1 MAHFLGPLRGPILS
15 GNTRKPKGFEAF
27 RGSKKAGL
35 WVHSGAISGSL
46 FGSIS
51 GTILASILARL
62 GLPFSPH
69 FGPRGP
75 RLENFL
81 QTLTD

>member
-1 MAHFLGPLRGPILS
+1 MGDGGLS
-15 GNTRKPKGFEAF
+15 TGAAALCYASYVISTRYLSQGEPALTNFIYSSLI
-27 RGSKKAGL
+27 GS
-35 WVHSGAISGSL
+35 
-46 FGSIS
+46 
-51 GTILASILARL
+51 ILASILARL

-75 RLENFL
+75 RLEKFL